1 MTNMPP
7 SDPRSSRRNLDFDE
21 FIGILVAF
29 TTIGAILFW
38 SFSRRN
44 ATGWDFNLFPPT
56 TQPSAEP
63 GTNNLPNNLLPLQP
77 NVGVSP
83 NVQPNGNSN
92 LNVLPPASPPVNEQ
106 ETPSVPNNGILGGIP
121 PQVVIPPQV
130 GQSQIIPPVTKVP
143 PRPFD
148 GVTTPVG
155 KLPIIPPPRAF
166 TDVPNDFWAKG
177 FIDALSSRK
186 IIEGFED
193 YSFRPNQP
201 ITRAE
206 FAAILERAFNKETGQ
221 SQLSFTDITQ
231 KYWATAAIND
241 AIAKGFLKGYPDK
254 TFKPE
259 QKIPR
264 VQVLV
269 ALVSG
274 LNLKTPS
281 SPDKVVSIFK
291 DAKDIPKYAI
301 DRVAA
306 ASVDKLVVNYPD
318 KLAFTPNREATRAE
332 VAAMIHQALV
342 RMGRLQP
349 IQSENIITVVK

>member
-7 SDPRSSRRNLDFDE
+7 SDPRSSQRNPLDFDE
-21 FIGILVAF
+21 FIGVLVAF

-44 ATGWDFNLFPPT
+44 VTGLDFNLFAPNP
-56 TQPSAEP
+56 QASVEPNSNISPAPNLGVNPS
-63 GTNNLPNNLLPLQP
+63 LQP
-77 NVGVSP
+77 NVGS
-83 NVQPNGNSN
+83 Q
-92 LNVLPPASPPVNEQ
+92 VLPPSPTVDQP
-106 ETPSVPNNGILGGIP
+106 ETSSIPNNGFLGVVPLVITP
-121 PQVVIPPQV
+121 PNAIQSQVV
-130 GQSQIIPPVTKVP
+130 PPVTNANP
-143 PRPFD
+143 QPFQL
-148 GVTTPVG
+148 TTPVA
-155 KLPIIPPPRAF
+155 KMPTIPPPRAF
-166 TDVPNDFWAKG
+166 TDVPQDYWAKG
-177 FIDALSSRK
+177 FIDVLSSRK

-206 FAAILERAFNKETGQ
+206 FAAVLERAFNKEGGQ
-221 SQLSFTDITQ
+221 NQLSFTDIPQ
-231 KYWATAAIND
+231 KYWATGAIND
-241 AIAKGFLKGYPDK
+241 AIATGFLKGYPDK

-281 SPDKVVSIFK
+281 SADKVVNIFK

-318 KLAFTPNREATRAE
+318 RQTFAPNKEATRAE
-332 VAAMIHQALV
+332 VAAMIHQAMV
-342 RMGRLQP
+342 RMGKLQP
-349 IQSENIITVVK
+349 IKSDNIVNVTP

>member
-1 MTNMPP
+1 MTNIPP
-7 SDPRSSRRNLDFDE
+7 SDPRSSRRNALDFDE
-21 FIGILVAF
+21 FIGIFVAF

-44 ATGWDFNLFPPT
+44 ATGWDLGLFTPNP
-56 TQPSAEP
+56 QQSAEP
-63 GTNNLPNNLLPLQP
+63 NPTLQP
-77 NVGVSP
+77 NFGLSP
-83 NVQPNGNSN
+83 NVLPNGSATNI
-92 LNVLPPASPPVNEQ
+92 LPPASPASKPEIN
-106 ETPSVPNNGILGGIP
+106 PVPNNEILGGVP
-121 PQVVIPPQV
+121 PLVVIPPQIV
-130 GQSQIIPPVTKVP
+130 QSPIVQPVIPTT
-143 PRPFD
+143 PRPFE

-155 KLPIIPPPRAF
+155 KLPTIPPPRAF

-206 FAAILERAFNKETGQ
+206 FAAILERAFNKQ
-221 SQLSFTDITQ
+221 VKQNQLAFSDIPE
-231 KYWATAAIND
+231 KYWATPAIND
-241 AIAKGFLKGYPDK
+241 AIATGFLKGYPDK

-274 LNLKTPS
+274 LNLKTPPS
-281 SPDKVVSIFK
+281 SDKVVSIFK
-291 DAKDIPKYAI
+291 DARDIPKYAI

-306 ASVDKLVVNYPD
+306 ASVDKLIVNYPD

-349 IQSENIITVVK
+349 IRSDNIITVNS

>member
-1 MTNMPP
+1 MTNIPP
-7 SDPRSSRRNLDFDE
+7 SDPRSSQRNTLDFDE
-21 FIGILVAF
+21 FIGIFVAF
-29 TTIGAILFW
+29 ATIGAILFW

-44 ATGWDFNLFPPT
+44 ATGADFNVFAPN

-63 GTNNLPNNLLPLQP
+63 SPNNLLPNLLPVQP
-77 NVGVSP
+77 NVKVSP
-83 NVQPNGNSN
+83 NVESNGNSN
-92 LNVLPPASPPVNEQ
+92 LNVLIEPT
-106 ETPSVPNNGILGGIP
+106 TPSVPNNGILGGIP
-121 PQVVIPPQV
+121 PLVVIPPSATQP
-130 GQSQIIPPVTKVP
+130 QIVP
-143 PRPFD
+143 SITQANPQPFD
-148 GVTTPVG
+148 RVTTPVG
-155 KLPIIPPPRAF
+155 KLPTIPPPRAF
-166 TDVPNDFWAKG
+166 TDVPSDYWAKG

-193 YSFRPNQP
+193 YSFRPNQE

-206 FAAILERAFNKETGQ
+206 FAAILERAFNTQTGQ
-221 SQLSFTDITQ
+221 GQLSFTDIPP
-231 KYWATAAIND
+231 KYWATGAISD

-254 TFKPE
+254 TFKPG
-259 QKIPR
+259 QKITR

-269 ALVSG
+269 ALASG
-274 LNLKTPS
+274 LNLKAPA

-318 KLAFTPNREATRAE
+318 KQNFAPNKEATRSE

-349 IQSENIITVVK
+349 IRSENIVSAN

>member
-1 MTNMPP
+1 MTNLPP
-7 SDPRSSRRNLDFDE
+7 SDPKSSQRNTLDFDE
-21 FIGILVAF
+21 FIGIFVAF
-29 TTIGAILFW
+29 ATVGAILFW

-44 ATGWDFNLFPPT
+44 ATGSDFSLFAPT
-56 TQPSAEP
+56 PQPIQPSP
-63 GTNNLPNNLLPLQP
+63 GNNLLLQEP
-77 NVGVSP
+77 NVGVP
-83 NVQPNGNSN
+83 KGN
-92 LNVLPPASPPVNEQ
+92 LNLNLPLPPAIKEPG
-106 ETPSVPNNGILGGIP
+106 TPSVPDNGILGGVP
-121 PQVVIPPQV
+121 PLVVIPPEV
-130 GQSQIIPPVTKVP
+130 GQSQVVPPVVQTT

-155 KLPIIPPPRAF
+155 KLPTIPPPRAF
-166 TDVPNDFWAKG
+166 TDVPNDYWAKG

-206 FAAILERAFNKETGQ
+206 FAAILERAFNKEARQ
-221 SQLSFTDITQ
+221 NQLTFTDIPP
-231 KYWATAAIND
+231 KYWATPAIND
-241 AIAKGFLKGYPDK
+241 AIATGFLKGYPDK

-274 LNLKTPS
+274 LNLKSPS

-291 DAKDIPKYAI
+291 DAKDIPNYAI

-318 KLAFTPNREATRAE
+318 KLAFVPNKEATRAE

-349 IQSENIITVVK
+349 IRSENIVTVGR

>member
-1 MTNMPP
+1 MTNIPP
-7 SDPRSSRRNLDFDE
+7 SDPRSSQRNTLDFDE

-44 ATGWDFNLFPPT
+44 ATGWDFNVFAPT
-56 TQPSAEP
+56 TQP
-63 GTNNLPNNLLPLQP
+63 GVQP
-77 NVGVSP
+77 SP
-83 NVQPNGNSN
+83 NGDSN
-92 LNVLPPASPPVNEQ
+92 LNILPPSPPAVNQ
-106 ETPSVPNNGILGGIP
+106 PGTPSAPNRGILGGIP
-121 PQVVIPPQV
+121 PLVVIPPQA
-130 GQSQIIPPVTKVP
+130 GQSQVVPPVAQP
-143 PRPFD
+143 PSQPFD

-155 KLPIIPPPRAF
+155 KLPTIPPPRAF
-166 TDVPNDFWAKG
+166 TDVPNDYWAKG

-193 YSFRPNQP
+193 YSFRPDQP

-221 SQLSFTDITQ
+221 NQLSFTDIPQ
-231 KYWATAAIND
+231 KYWATPAIND
-241 AIAKGFLKGYPDK
+241 AIAMGFLKGYPDK

-264 VQVLV
+264 VQVMV

-318 KLAFTPNREATRAE
+318 KLAFAPNTEASRAE

-349 IQSENIITVVK
+349 IRSENIVTVTP

>member
-1 MTNMPP
+1 MANIPP
-7 SDPRSSRRNLDFDE
+7 TDPRSSQRNTLDFDE
-21 FIGILVAF
+21 FIGIFVAF
-29 TTIGAILFW
+29 ATIGAILFW

-44 ATGWDFNLFPPT
+44 ATGADFSLFPPT
-56 TQPSAEP
+56 TQPGAQASP
-63 GTNNLPNNLLPLQP
+63 NNPNNLLLPLQP
-77 NVGVSP
+77 NVKVSP
-83 NVQPNGNSN
+83 NVVPNDNSN
-92 LNVLPPASPPVNEQ
+92 LNVLPQPG
-106 ETPSVPNNGILGGIP
+106 TPSVPDSAILGGIP
-121 PQVVIPPQV
+121 PLVVIPPQAA
-130 GQSQIIPPVTKVP
+130 QPQIVPPVTQAA

-155 KLPIIPPPRAF
+155 KLPTIPPPRAF
-166 TDVPNDFWAKG
+166 TDVPNDYWAKG

-193 YSFRPNQP
+193 YSFRPNQQ

-206 FAAILERAFNKETGQ
+206 FAAILERAFNTETGQ
-221 SQLSFTDITQ
+221 GQLNFTDIPP
-231 KYWATAAIND
+231 KYWATGAIND

-254 TFKPE
+254 TFKPA
-259 QKIPR
+259 QKITR

-269 ALVSG
+269 ALASG
-274 LNLKTPS
+274 LNLKAPAA
-281 SPDKVVSIFK
+281 PDKVVSIFK

-318 KLAFTPNREATRAE
+318 KLTFAPNKEATRGE

-349 IQSENIITVVK
+349 IRSENIVTVNL